1 MVRIGP
7 VELGGFPRLPAPRGD
22 VSDPPFRTLC
32 KQHGADMMYTEF
44 ISSEG
49 LIRDA
54 AKSRQKLDI
63 YEKERPI
70 GIQIFGSEID
80 SMRRAAEISAA
91 SGPDVLDINYG
102 CPVKKVAC
110 KGAGAGI
117 LQDIPK
123 MVSMTKE
130 IVDAVDLPVTVKTRL
145 GWDDKTKYIVEVAE
159 RLQDVGIQ
167 AISIHGRTRSQMYK
181 GEADWT
187 LIREVRENPRMN
199 IPVFGNGD
207 IDSPEKALAYR
218 KEFGVD
224 GIMIGRSSIG
234 NPWIFN
240 QIKHYFATG
249 EHLPPPTVADRVEA
263 ARQHLDHSL
272 VWKGLRLGVVEM
284 RRHYANYFRG
294 LPHFKEH
301 RLTLVTEDDPAV
313 LHATLDNVKRTYGD
327 AVLPA

>member
-7 VELGGFPRLPAPRGD
+7 VELGDFPLLLAPMED

-32 KQHGADMMYTEF
+32 KRHGADMMYTEF

-145 GWDDKTKYIVEVAE
+145 GWDDNTKYIVDVAE
-159 RLQDVGIQ
+159 RLQDAGIQ

-187 LIREVRENPRMN
+187 LIRAVRENPRMA

-207 IDSPEKALAYR
+207 VDTPEKALAYR
-218 KEFGVD
+218 CLLYTSPSP
-224 GIMIGRSSIG
+224 R
-234 NPWIFN
+234 
-240 QIKHYFATG
+240 
-249 EHLPPPTVADRVEA
+249 
-263 ARQHLDHSL
+263 
-272 VWKGLRLGVVEM
+272 
-284 RRHYANYFRG
+284 
-294 LPHFKEH
+294 
-301 RLTLVTEDDPAV
+301 DP
-313 LHATLDNVKRTYGD
+313 D
-327 AVLPA
+327 